1 MEFTAQQMRTRLRA
15 LLDAR
20 WRGVRETVIEGRRV
34 SYATDAELVSAI
46 TDLEQRLARLEGR
59 KRRRV
64 IRPYGVK
71 DI

>member
-1 MEFTAQQMRTRLRA
+1 MGFTTEQLKSRLSA
-15 LLDAR
+15 LQDAR

-34 SYATDAELVSAI
+34 GYASDAEMVAAI

-64 IRPYGVK
+64 IRAYAVK